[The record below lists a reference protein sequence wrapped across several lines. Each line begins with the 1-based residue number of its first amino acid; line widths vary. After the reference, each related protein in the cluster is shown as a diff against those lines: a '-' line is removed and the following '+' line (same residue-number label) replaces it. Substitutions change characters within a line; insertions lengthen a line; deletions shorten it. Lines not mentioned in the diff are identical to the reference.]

1 MFVKDIIYPPSAAAW
16 NPKVCRRIL
25 AAATADRGTYL
36 RQLTVLLQVRNGAQ
50 LWVSKEVSDDLQAS
64 DIDPAEIKFDEV
76 EWPHHR
82 LEVYFQDPAI
92 PTLLVSSFT
101 NAEQHVLVEKMAGV
115 AIPIPDDD
123 HTTSCL
129 HKRLMHVQAHD
140 REGNAASLTYTRP
153 DVDKF
158 LAGEVLPTSDDLV
171 YIAGVSAPLNQD
183 ETSDLRR
190 CVLLFYK
197 VLVLAGSDGHT
208 VRRTREKPTRA
219 EGGKP
224 GFKNRPSHERLIVEY
239 LPRHRVERRKD
250 AEAQGKKHQFLGRR
264 GHWRKFHSNYFKN
277 VQGTRKFIYPI
288 AGPDG
293 KPPKRKFILKSP
305 Q

>member
-1 MFVKDIIYPPSAAAW
+1 
-16 NPKVCRRIL
+16 
-25 AAATADRGTYL
+25 
-36 RQLTVLLQVRNGAQ
+36 LLQAHDGAQ

-101 NAEQHVLVEKMAGV
+101 NAEQHALVEKMVGV

-123 HTTSCL
+123 HTTSYL
-129 HKRLMHVQAHD
+129 HKRLMHVQAQD

-158 LAGEVLPTSDDLV
+158 LSGEVLPTFEDQV

-190 CVLLFYK
+190 FVLLFYK
-197 VLVLAGSDGHT
+197 VLVLAGSDGHST
-208 VRRTREKPTRA
+208 RRTREKPTRA

-264 GHWRKFHSNYFKN
+264 GHWRKFHSDYFKN
-277 VQGTRKFIYPI
+277 VQNTRKFIYPI

-293 KPPKRKFILKSP
+293 KPPKRKFILKAP
-305 Q
+305 